1 VSAQDIGNFFL
12 FYTGFPNIGN
22 AELAPGGGCGYKD
35 SFNTGKIMSVQP
47 SREVFH
53 KRAEQGN
60 LIPVWKEILAD
71 QETPVSA
78 YERVRSFLRRKDHA
92 SHTWMLE
99 SVEGG
104 EHIGRYSFIGG
115 SPRAILRARG
125 TVTEITEGNIT
136 TEVADTDPL
145 EVLKNK
151 MSRYQPVRDPALP
164 RFVGGAVGF
173 LGYDMISVFEPH
185 VPVIEND
192 AIGNPDMVM
201 MITNAIIIFD
211 HVNHTM
217 KVVANAYNNGDP
229 DQAYDE
235 ALGEID
241 MLCEALLQPVD
252 RVLIDAHLEVEPV
265 VPESNMT
272 IDEYR
277 GMVEKGK
284 EYIRAG
290 DIIQT
295 VLSQRFEVEN
305 TADSLDVYRALRS
318 INPSPYM
325 FCLDLGE
332 SALVG
337 SSPEVHVRCE
347 DRCVEVRPIAGTRP
361 RGKTEA
367 EDLALEKELLADPKE
382 LAEHLMLLD
391 LGRNDVGRVCEF
403 STVRVEDQ
411 MVIERYS
418 HVMHIVSDVK
428 GTLSPE
434 HDAYDVMRAT
444 FPAGT
449 VSGAPKVRAME
460 IIAELEKTKRGPYA
474 GAVGYFSFDGNLD
487 SCITIRTVVL
497 DNDRAYV
504 QAGGGIVADSVPET
518 EYQETRNKA
527 GAVMKALALAKHYAA
542 ARKSSRQIATA
553 RNNETE

>member
-1 VSAQDIGNFFL
+1 
-12 FYTGFPNIGN
+12 
-22 AELAPGGGCGYKD
+22 
-35 SFNTGKIMSVQP
+35 MSVQP
-47 SREVFH
+47 NREAFI
-53 KRAEQGN
+53 KKAKQGN

-78 YERVRSFLRRKDHA
+78 YERVRTFLREKDHA

-115 SPRAILRARG
+115 NPRAILRARG
-125 TVTEITEGNIT
+125 TSTEIAESGECR
-136 TEVADTDPL
+136 EVRNADPL
-145 EVLKNK
+145 SVLKEY

-164 RFVGGAVGF
+164 RFTGGAVGF
-173 LGYDMISVFEPH
+173 LGYDMISVFEPR
-185 VPVIEND
+185 VPVVKKD
-192 AIGNPDMVM
+192 VIGNPDMVM

-211 HVNHTM
+211 RVNHTM
-217 KVVANAYNNGDP
+217 KVVANAYVDGDP
-229 DQAYDE
+229 DKAYDE
-235 ALGEID
+235 ALAEID
-241 MLCEALLQPVD
+241 ELCAALLQPVD

-265 VPESNMT
+265 VPESNT
-272 IDEYR
+272 TPDEYR
-277 GMVEKGK
+277 SMVAKAQ
-284 EYIRAG
+284 EYIRSG

-295 VLSQRFEVEN
+295 VLSQRFEADN

-325 FCLDLGE
+325 FCLDLAE

-347 DRCVEVRPIAGTRP
+347 DRRIEVRPIAGTRP

-382 LAEHLMLLD
+382 LAEHVMLVD
-391 LGRNDVGRVCEF
+391 LGRNDIGRVCEF
-403 STVRVEDQ
+403 SSVKVPEQ

-418 HVMHIVSDVK
+418 HVMHIVSDVT
-428 GTLSPE
+428 GMLAPQY
-434 HDAYDVMRAT
+434 DAYDVLRAT

-449 VSGAPKVRAME
+449 VSGAPKIRAME

-497 DNDRAYV
+497 DKNKAYV
-504 QAGGGIVADSVPET
+504 QAGAGIVADSVPEM

-527 GAVMKALALAKHYAA
+527 RGMMKALALAKHYAA
-542 ARKSSRQIATA
+542 AREGGSK
-553 RNNETE
+553 

>member
-1 VSAQDIGNFFL
+1 
-12 FYTGFPNIGN
+12 
-22 AELAPGGGCGYKD
+22 
-35 SFNTGKIMSVQP
+35 MSVQP
-47 SREVFH
+47 DRKAFLE
-53 KRAEQGN
+53 KAKQGS

-78 YERVRSFLRRKDHA
+78 YERVRKFLREKDHA

-115 SPRAILRARG
+115 NPRAIIRARG
-125 TVTEITEGNIT
+125 SVTEITEGGAT
-136 TEVADTDPL
+136 TKVDGSDPL
-145 EVLKNK
+145 NALKAY
-151 MSRYQPVRDPALP
+151 MSRYQPVHDPALP
-164 RFVGGAVGF
+164 RFTGGAVGF
-173 LGYDMISVFEPH
+173 IGYDMISIFEPR
-185 VPVIEND
+185 VPVIKED
-192 AIGNPDMVM
+192 VIGNPDMVM
-201 MITNAIIIFD
+201 MVTNAIIIFD
-211 HVNHTM
+211 RVNHTM
-217 KVVANAYNNGDP
+217 KVVANAYIDGDA
-229 DQAYDE
+229 DKAYDD
-235 ALGEID
+235 ALAEID
-241 MLCEALLQPVD
+241 ELCEALLQPVD
-252 RVLIDAHLEVEPV
+252 RVLIEAHSDIEPIE
-265 VPESNMT
+265 PQSNT
-272 IDEYR
+272 TPDEFR
-277 GMVEKGK
+277 AMVSKAQ

-305 TADSLDVYRALRS
+305 TADSLAVYRALRS

-347 DRCVEVRPIAGTRP
+347 DRRIEVRPIAGTRP

-367 EDLALEKELLADPKE
+367 DDLALEKELLADPKE
-382 LAEHLMLLD
+382 LAEHVMLVD
-391 LGRNDVGRVCEF
+391 LGRNDIGRVCEF
-403 STVRVEDQ
+403 SSVKVPEQ

-418 HVMHIVSDVK
+418 HVMHIVSDVTGK
-428 GTLSPE
+428 LSPE

-449 VSGAPKVRAME
+449 VSGAPKIRAME
-460 IIAELEKTKRGPYA
+460 IIAELEKSKRGPYA

-497 DNDRAYV
+497 DKNKAYV
-504 QAGGGIVADSVPET
+504 QAGAGIVADSVPEM

-527 GAVMKALALAKHYAA
+527 RGMMKALALAKHYAA
-542 ARKSSRQIATA
+542 AREGVVK
-553 RNNETE
+553 

>member
-1 VSAQDIGNFFL
+1 MSITPNKEAFL
-12 FYTGFPNIGN
+12 EK
-22 AELAPGGGCGYKD
+22 AK
-35 SFNTGKIMSVQP
+35 
-47 SREVFH
+47 
-53 KRAEQGN
+53 QGN

-78 YERVRSFLRRKDHA
+78 YERVRQFLREKDQA
-92 SHTWMLE
+92 SHTWLLE

-115 SPRAILRARG
+115 TPRAIIRACG
-125 TVTEITEGNIT
+125 TSTVITEGGRIS
-136 TEVADTDPL
+136 EVNNADPL
-145 EVLKNK
+145 DVLKEY
-151 MSRYQPVRDPALP
+151 MARYQPVKDPDLP
-164 RFVGGAVGF
+164 RFIGGAVGF
-173 LGYDMISVFEPH
+173 IGYDMVSVFEPR
-185 VPVIEND
+185 VPVVAAD
-192 AIGNPDMVM
+192 KIGNPDMVQM
-201 MITNAIIIFD
+201 VTNAIIIFD
-211 HVNHTM
+211 RVNHTM
-217 KVVANAYNNGDP
+217 KVVVNAYVDGDA
-229 DQAYDE
+229 DQAYNE
-235 ALGEID
+235 ALAEID
-241 MLCEALLQPVD
+241 ELCAALLMPVN
-252 RVLIDAHLEVEPV
+252 RVLLDAHLDVEQV

-272 IDEYR
+272 ITEYR
-277 GMVEKGK
+277 EMIEKAK

-305 TADSLDVYRALRS
+305 SADSLDVYRALRS

-337 SSPEVHVRCE
+337 ASPEVHVRCE
-347 DRCVEVRPIAGTRP
+347 DRRVELRPIAGTRP

-367 EDLALEKELLADPKE
+367 EDVALEKDLLADPKE
-382 LAEHLMLLD
+382 LAEHVMLVD

-403 STVRVEDQ
+403 NTVTVPEQ
-411 MVIERYS
+411 MIIERYS
-418 HVMHIVSDVK
+418 HVMHIVSDVT

-434 HDAYDVMRAT
+434 YDAYDVMKAT

-449 VSGAPKVRAME
+449 VSGAPKIRAME

-474 GAVGYFSFDGNLD
+474 GTVGYFSFDGNLD

-497 DNDRAYV
+497 DKNKAYV

-527 GAVMKALALAKHYAA
+527 GAVLKALALAKHYAA
-542 ARKSSRQIATA
+542 AREGSLK
-553 RNNETE
+553 

>member
-1 VSAQDIGNFFL
+1 
-12 FYTGFPNIGN
+12 
-22 AELAPGGGCGYKD
+22 
-35 SFNTGKIMSVQP
+35 MSVKP
-47 SREVFH
+47 NRTEFLE
-53 KRAEQGN
+53 RAKQGN

-78 YERVRSFLRRKDHA
+78 YERVRTFLREKDHA
-92 SHTWMLE
+92 SHIWMLE

-104 EHIGRYSFIGG
+104 DHIGRYSFIGG
-115 SPRAILRARG
+115 NPRAILRARG
-125 TVTEITEGNIT
+125 STTEITEGDT
-136 TEVADTDPL
+136 TTRVTDADPL
-145 EVLKNK
+145 NTLKAY

-164 RFVGGAVGF
+164 RFIGGAVGF
-173 LGYDMISVFEPH
+173 LGYDMISVFEPR
-185 VPVIEND
+185 VPVIKED
-192 AIGNPDMVM
+192 IIGNPDMVM
-201 MITNAIIIFD
+201 MVTNSLLIFD
-211 HVNHTM
+211 RVNQTI
-217 KVVANAYNNGDP
+217 KVVVNVYVDGDAEA
-229 DQAYDE
+229 AYDA
-235 ALGEID
+235 ALADID
-241 MLCEALLQPVD
+241 ELCEALQQPVK
-252 RVLIDAHLEVEPV
+252 RVLIDAHLDVEQV
-265 VPESNMT
+265 IPESNMT
-272 IDEYR
+272 LPEYR
-277 GMVEKGK
+277 AMIEKGK

-290 DIIQT
+290 DIIQV

-305 TADSLDVYRALRS
+305 TADSLDVYRALRA

-347 DRCVEVRPIAGTRP
+347 DRRVELRPIAGTRP
-361 RGKTEA
+361 RGKTVVQ
-367 EDLALEKELLADPKE
+367 DLALEKELLADPKE
-382 LAEHLMLLD
+382 LAEHVMLVD

-403 STVRVEDQ
+403 NSVRVPEQ

-418 HVMHIVSDVK
+418 HVMHIVSDVT
-428 GTLSPE
+428 GTLSPQ
-434 HDAYDVMRAT
+434 HDAYDVLRAT

-449 VSGAPKVRAME
+449 VSGAPKIRAME

-497 DNDRAYV
+497 DKNKAYV

-542 ARKSSRQIATA
+542 ARGNSKS
-553 RNNETE
+553 